1 MSASFQPTA
10 DDAAFDACLDRL
22 AAAMRHESR
31 HQPLRDYCT
40 GLPLPDGRKSV
51 EPIAARLA
59 PATARTKH
67 KTLLN
72 FVSEGSWSDTAVL
85 AGTRDAVLP
94 AIEAHGP
101 VRFWITD
108 ETSMAKKGVHSV
120 GVARQYCG

>member
-1 MSASFQPTA
+1 MSAPFQPTT
-10 DDAAFDACLDRL
+10 DDAAFAAYLDRL
-22 AAAMRHESR
+22 AAAMQHQSR

-40 GLPLPDGRKSV
+40 GLLLPDGRKSV
-51 EPIAARLA
+51 EPMAARLA

-72 FVSEGSWSDTAVL
+72 FVSEGTWSDTAVL
-85 AGTRDAVLP
+85 TAMREAVLP

-108 ETSMAKKGVHSV
+108 ETSMAKKGMHSV
-120 GVARQYCG
+120 GVARQY